1 MIWFGSV
8 NDTEASVFGYSGF
21 TCFDRPLEKIHKDS
35 RVKLMKYIHIDCV
48 LFLVLKIWDIP
59 N

>member
-1 MIWFGSV
+1 MEIVVLSGHNEFVGQMG
-8 NDTEASVFGYSGF
+8 TEKEQAF
-21 TCFDRPLEKIHKDS
+21 EKIYKDS

-48 LFLVLKIWDIP
+48 PFLVLKIWDIP

>member
-1 MIWFGSV
+1 MEIVVLSGQIEFGV
-8 NDTEASVFGYSGF
+8 GQMGTEKEQAF
-21 TCFDRPLEKIHKDS
+21 EKIHKDS